1 MIATKKANSLSQ
13 KWRKNFTTWLKEFK
27 ERFSKVVTGFS
38 YKDKIKVKI
47 VDKNVKINFKYC
59 QKHILTPIFKY
70 GIADL
75 NPECHQTVE
84 LHRDKARSHTSQSR
98 IPFLEKIVQDTG
110 IKTIPFTDF
119 PVKSPDASP
128 KDFCAFGL
136 LNLHYLNADLQCF
149 VDFGKLLE
157 RSGTK
162 KNLFWCWKNH

>member
-1 MIATKKANSLSQ
+1 M
-13 KWRKNFTTWLKEFK
+13 
-27 ERFSKVVTGFS
+27 
-38 YKDKIKVKI
+38 
-47 VDKNVKINFKYC
+47 
-59 QKHILTPIFKY
+59 
-70 GIADL
+70 
-75 NPECHQTVE
+75 
-84 LHRDKARSHTSQSR
+84 HRDKARSHTSQSR

-136 LNLHYLNADLQCF
+136 LNLHYLNAELQCF

-162 KNLFWCWKNH
+162 KKTSSDVRKIISIMEIAMQNLVKNENYQTENLEQ